1 MLDAI
6 ATNIFDQISIEGLI
20 RDVREEEAMKLLERV
35 RKNNEII
42 LNSQKKLTTLEK
54 ENVKKKWRKQDR
66 QWFRVQ

>member
-20 RDVREEEAMKLLERV
+20 RDVREEEAMKLLEQV

-42 LNSQKKLTTLEK
+42 LNSQKQLTTLEK
-54 ENVKKKWRKQDR
+54 ENVKKKRRKQDR